1 MSRNRVTGMYSGLD
15 TESLISQLVEAKSV
29 KVNNTK
35 KEQMTLTY
43 KQDAWKELNSK
54 VKSLF
59 NTANNMRFQSAY
71 AKKITSVS
79 DSSVASVV
87 TSDTAMNAVQSL
99 KVNKLAKTAYM
110 TGGEI
115 DTKGTSLDGAKAT
128 SGTKLTALGIEAG
141 SKINIS
147 IDGKDNEIEITDKTT
162 LGDLASKLS
171 SNGVT
176 ANFDASTQ
184 RLFIGAK
191 DTGAKYDF
199 TISSSNDS
207 GASALAKLGLIEKP
221 ETGADPNIN
230 YATRIKGSDAEIEL
244 NGAKFTSSTNTFDIN
259 GLTITAK
266 AETTGEGV
274 TLSTTKDTSAM
285 YDMIKKFIN
294 EYSTLINEMDKLYNT
309 KADSTYK
316 PLTDEEKAAMSD
328 FEIEKWEEK
337 LKEQA
342 LSKDENLNS
351 LSSTLKMVMSSGIEV
366 GGKTMNLFDFGIE
379 TAGYFTAADNEK
391 NAYHIYGDKDDE
403 MFANETNKLE
413 EMISKDPDAVE
424 EFFYKLNRELYSKMD
439 SMSAKVNNV
448 RSYGSFYDDQKLKS
462 DYEDYTTK
470 IEDLEAKLADYEDK
484 WYDKFGAMETA
495 MAKMQSNQ
503 NAISSLLG
511 MN

>member
-35 KEQMTLTY
+35 KEQMALTY
-43 KQDAWKELNSK
+43 KQDAWKELNTK

-59 NTANNMRFQSAY
+59 NTANNLRFQSAY
-71 AKKITSVS
+71 AKKTTSVS

-87 TSDTAMNAVQSL
+87 TSDTAMNAVQKL
-99 KVNKLAKTAYM
+99 KVTQLAKSAYM

-115 DTKGTSLDGAKAT
+115 STEGTTLDGAKAT
-128 SGTKLTALGIEAG
+128 SGTKLKDLGIEVG
-141 SKINIS
+141 SKINIKVG
-147 IDGKDNEIEITDKTT
+147 DKDNEIEVTEDMT
-162 LGDLASKLS
+162 LGNLASKLS
-171 SNGVT
+171 ANGLT

-191 DTGAKYDF
+191 ETGSKYDF
-199 TISSSNDS
+199 TITSLNDD
-207 GASALAKLGLIEKP
+207 GATALKKLGLLTKP
-221 ETGADPNIN
+221 ETGADSTVN
-230 YATRIKGSDAEIEL
+230 YATKLKGENAEIEL
-244 NGAKFTSSTNTFDIN
+244 NGAKFTSNTNTFDIN

-294 EYSTLINEMDKLYNT
+294 EYSKLINEMDKLYNT
-309 KADSTYK
+309 KTDSNYK
-316 PLTDEEKAAMSD
+316 PLTDEEKAAMTEY
-328 FEIEKWEEK
+328 EIEKWEDK

-342 LSKDENLNS
+342 LSKDENLSS
-351 LSSTLKMVMSSGIEV
+351 LASALKTVMSSGIEV
-366 GGKTMNLFDFGIE
+366 RGKTMNLFDFGIE

-413 EMISKDPDAVE
+413 ELITKDPDLVE

-439 SMSAKVNNV
+439 TMSAKVNNV
-448 RSYGSFYDDQKLKS
+448 RSYGSFYDDQKLKG

-470 IEDLEAKLADYEDK
+470 IEDLEKKLADYEDK